1 MKKVNLFKIIL
12 STAVLIGLLSLMTA
26 CAGIFGSHGRVM
38 VTIPGMGSTSK
49 GLHVDAATMTQGYVV
64 VAQGDEMY
72 TFEEYPDTHNLING
86 QAYISNIP
94 EGTYLFYIILLND
107 SDNITGL
114 ALKEVVINPGYNEVE
129 ITVGPGVSNFS
140 VGGIEELQL
149 DPVGPSDDYS
159 VSFSEDTITFD
170 YDRPSGDVKVEYY
183 PTFGKN
189 ARGIKSTTAYSINE
203 DLETTE
209 NNIGGTIATV
219 KAEDAGVQFN
229 IVDDA
234 DVTYVYRVI
243 LK

>member
-1 MKKVNLFKIIL
+1 MKKVNLSKIIL

-49 GLHVDAATMTQGYVV
+49 GLYVDAATMTKGYVV
-64 VAQGDEMY
+64 VAQNDEMY
-72 TFEEYPDTHNLING
+72 TFEEYPDTHDLIGG

-94 EGTYLFYIILLND
+94 EGTYLFYIILLNEA
-107 SDNITGL
+107 DNITGL

-140 VGGIEELQL
+140 VEGIELQL
-149 DPVGPSDDYS
+149 DPVEPSDAYS
-159 VSFSEDTITFD
+159 VSFSENTITFD
-170 YDRPSGDVKVEYY
+170 YGRPSGDVKVKYY
-183 PTFGKN
+183 PTFGEN
-189 ARGIKSTTAYSINE
+189 ARGIKSTTAYSINK
-203 DLETTE
+203 DLETTTTK
-209 NNIGGTIATV
+209 IGNETATV
-219 KAEDAGVQFN
+219 GVNDAGVQFN